1 MTESDDAR
9 FIAANAVNHAQWSHL
24 TSPISGEVHLIDS
37 LLSPLLSVAQ
47 GAIDMPWWGYVLTM
61 LALCHVT
68 IAAVTIFLHRAQA
81 HRALDLHP
89 IVSHFFRMWLWLST
103 GMVTKEWVAI
113 HRKHHAKC
121 DTVDDPHSPV
131 IHGHLGVLRFGVDM
145 YRKEAKNLDTL
156 ERYGHGTPDDWI
168 ERNLY
173 SKYTWQGMGVSLVI
187 FVALFGFAGLSM
199 WCMQLIW
206 IPITAAGII
215 NGTGHALGYRNHHT
229 NDASTNIVPIG
240 IIIGGEELHNNHHA
254 YGASAKFSVRWYEF
268 DIGWMYIQMLSALG
282 LAKVRKVAPA
292 LKLRTSEG
300 DVDETLQAIIT
311 HRYRV
316 MQDYAAVVKAT
327 AKAEF
332 AALKAKAGKGEI
344 ELPHF
349 RQLLK
354 DFRADAAT
362 LADVQRARLAAAF
375 KHSDALKKLYH
386 ARQDLAAI
394 WARSTESQDQLA
406 ARWQAWRKSAETS
419 GVVRLQAFSNRLA
432 RFA

>member
-1 MTESDDAR
+1 M
-9 FIAANAVNHAQWSHL
+9 
-24 TSPISGEVHLIDS
+24 IDS
-37 LLSPLLSVAQ
+37 IMSPLVSIAQ

-89 IVSHFFRMWLWLST
+89 MVSHFFRMWLWLST

-121 DTVDDPHSPV
+121 DTVEDPHSPV
-131 IHGHLGVLRFGVDM
+131 IHGHLGVLRYGVDM
-145 YRKEAKNLDTL
+145 YRKEAKNLETL

-229 NDASTNIVPIG
+229 DDASTNIVPIG

-268 DIGWMYIQMLSALG
+268 DIGWMYIRIMSALG
-282 LAKVRKVAPA
+282 LATVRKVAPA

-316 MQDYAAVVKAT
+316 MQDYAAVVRAT

-332 AALKAKAGKGEI
+332 AALKSRVEKGEI

-349 RQLLK
+349 RQLMK

-375 KHSDALKKLYH
+375 SHSDALKKLYQ

-394 WARSTESQDQLA
+394 WARSTESQDQLK
-406 ARWQAWRKSAETS
+406 ARWQAWRKNAESS

>member
-1 MTESDDAR
+1 M
-9 FIAANAVNHAQWSHL
+9 
-24 TSPISGEVHLIDS
+24 IDS
-37 LLSPLLSVAQ
+37 LLSPLFSIAQ

-89 IVSHFFRMWLWLST
+89 VVSHFFRMWLWLST

-121 DTVDDPHSPV
+121 DTVEDPHRPV
-131 IHGHLGVLRFGVDM
+131 IHGHLGVLRYGVDM
-145 YRKEAKNLDTL
+145 YRKEAKNLETL
-156 ERYGHGTPDDWI
+156 ARYGHGTPDDWI
-168 ERNLY
+168 ERNVY
-173 SKYTWQGMGVSLVI
+173 SKYTWHGMGISLVI

-229 NDASTNIVPIG
+229 ADASTNIVPIG

-268 DIGWMYIQMLSALG
+268 DIGWMYIRMMSAMG
-282 LAKVRKVAPA
+282 LATVRKVAPA

-316 MQDYAAVVKAT
+316 MQDYARMVKAT

-332 AALKAKAGKGEI
+332 AALKGKAAKGEI

-362 LADVQRARLAAAF
+362 LADAQRAQLAAAF
-375 KHSDALKKLYH
+375 AHSDALKKLYK

-394 WARSTESQDQLA
+394 WARSTESQDQLS
-406 ARWQAWRKSAETS
+406 ARWQAWRKSAEAS
-419 GVVRLQAFSNRLA
+419 GVASLQAFSNRLA

>member
-1 MTESDDAR
+1 M
-9 FIAANAVNHAQWSHL
+9 
-24 TSPISGEVHLIDS
+24 IDN
-37 LLSPLLSVAQ
+37 LLPPLLAIAQ

-156 ERYGHGTPDDWI
+156 ARYGHGTPNDWI

-173 SKYTWQGMGVSLVI
+173 SKYTWHGMGVSLVI

-229 NDASTNIVPIG
+229 EDASTNIVPIG
-240 IIIGGEELHNNHHA
+240 ILIGGEELHNNHHA

-268 DIGWMYIQMLSALG
+268 DIGWMYIQMMSAVG
-282 LAKVRKVAPA
+282 LATVRKVAPS

-316 MQDYAAVVKAT
+316 MQDYAVVVKAT

-332 AALKAKAGKGEI
+332 AALKARAERGEI
-344 ELPHF
+344 ELPQF

-362 LADVQRARLAAAF
+362 LADAQRARLAVAF
-375 KHSDALKKLYH
+375 AHSDALKKLYQ

-394 WARSTESQDQLA
+394 WARSTESQDQLT

>member
-1 MTESDDAR
+1 M
-9 FIAANAVNHAQWSHL
+9 
-24 TSPISGEVHLIDS
+24 IDN
-37 LLSPLLSVAQ
+37 LLPPLLAIAQ

-156 ERYGHGTPDDWI
+156 ARYGHGTPNDWI

-173 SKYTWQGMGVSLVI
+173 SKYTWHGMGVSLVI

-229 NDASTNIVPIG
+229 EDASTNIVPIG
-240 IIIGGEELHNNHHA
+240 ILIGGEELHNNHHA

-268 DIGWMYIQMLSALG
+268 DIGWMYIQMMSAVG
-282 LAKVRKVAPA
+282 LATVRKVAPA

-316 MQDYAAVVKAT
+316 MQDYAVVVKAT

-332 AALKAKAGKGEI
+332 AALKARAERGEI
-344 ELPHF
+344 ELPQF

-362 LADVQRARLAAAF
+362 LADAQRARLAVAF
-375 KHSDALKKLYH
+375 AHSDALKKLYQ

-394 WARSTESQDQLA
+394 WARSTESQDQLT